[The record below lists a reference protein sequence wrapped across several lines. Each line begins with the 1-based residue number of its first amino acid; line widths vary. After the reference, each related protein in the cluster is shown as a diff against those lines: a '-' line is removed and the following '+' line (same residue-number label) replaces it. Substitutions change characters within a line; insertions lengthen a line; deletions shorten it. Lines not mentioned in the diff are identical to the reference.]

1 MEQYVVSI
9 SLVVCIVG
17 IISAMIALFTI
28 TDTRMSAAIKD
39 GNEKFAKM
47 DDRLLAAMKEN
58 RDALAA
64 SSKENREYIIS
75 SLQRMEDKFI
85 AAMRELR
92 DEVKESKKKIN

>member
-9 SLVVCIVG
+9 SLVATLGTMMVLLN
-17 IISAMIALFTI
+17 SMFNHS
-28 TDTRMSAAIKD
+28 DSKMM
-39 GNEKFAKM
+39 KM

-64 SSKENREYIIS
+64 TSKENREYI
-75 SLQRMEDKFI
+75 
-85 AAMRELR
+85 AAVMRELR